1 MGLLSLTLHRDEY
14 RNSFLLHLHHIIE
27 LNKVSLTFNMD
38 IAIQFRWLE
47 GNVWLKLVRIKDNTQ
62 DLKSLFSQFKDVFK
76 LPWCLMNTLHFAIK
90 CNLKPL
96 SIVIGP
102 STPSPVLIRRYVDF
116 VEVWLEAAA
125 DKGALFASQL
135 LLLSI
140 LIGSKSATEI
150 RHLVIFIRRA
160 ADVALIGSI

>member
-14 RNSFLLHLHHIIE
+14 RNSFLLQLHHIIE

-47 GNVWLKLVRIKDNTQ
+47 GNVWLKLVSLKDNPQ
-62 DLKSLFSQFKDVFK
+62 DFKPLFSQFKDVFK

-102 STPSPVLIRRYVDF
+102 SSTPPVLIRRYVDF
-116 VEVWLEAAA
+116 VEVWLEAAT
-125 DKGALFASQL
+125 DKGALLTSQL
-135 LLLSI
+135 PLLRFI
-140 LIGSKSATEI
+140 LRSESVTGVK
-150 RHLVIFIRRA
+150 LLFI
-160 ADVALIGSI
+160 I

>member
-47 GNVWLKLVRIKDNTQ
+47 GNVWLKLVSLKDNTQ
-62 DLKSLFSQFKDVFK
+62 DFKSLFSQFKDVFK

-125 DKGALFASQL
+125 DKGALLSSQL
-135 LLLSI
+135 PLLRFI
-140 LIGSKSATEI
+140 LISESVLGFKL
-150 RHLVIFIRRA
+150 LVII
-160 ADVALIGSI
+160 

>member
-47 GNVWLKLVRIKDNTQ
+47 GNVWLKLVSLKDNTQ
-62 DLKSLFSQFKDVFK
+62 DFKSLFSQFKDVFK

-125 DKGALFASQL
+125 DKGALLTSQL
-135 LLLSI
+135 PLLRFI
-140 LIGSKSATEI
+140 LISESVLGFKL
-150 RHLVIFIRRA
+150 LVII
-160 ADVALIGSI
+160 